1 MKITFLDA
9 STLGEDID
17 LSPVGELGELC
28 IFPGTSE
35 EEVLK
40 NANDSDVLIL
50 NKVKINEKTLPD
62 PGKVKLICI
71 TATGFDNVDLDFCR
85 KNNIAVCNVVGYST
99 DSVAQITI
107 ATVLY
112 LASHL
117 NEFNAYVRSGEYTDS
132 GIANRLVPVY
142 RELSGQTW
150 GIVGC
155 GNIGTKVGQVAE
167 ALGCRVIVNKRTPHA
182 FFETVDLDTLCSE
195 SDIITIHSPLNDATR
210 GIIGAEKIALMKDGV
225 ILVNEARGAVTDE
238 AAVTEAVKNG
248 KIGAFGT
255 DVYSVEPFGRE
266 HPFTEIMHMDNVCLT
281 PHMAWGAYESRK
293 RCLDEVIMNIKSF
306 VEGNTRNRIDL

>member
-9 STLGEDID
+9 STLGDDID
-17 LSPVGELGELC
+17 LSPVGELCELE

-40 NANDSDVLIL
+40 NTKDSDVLIL
-50 NKVKINEKTLPD
+50 NKVKINEKTLPN
-62 PGKVKLICI
+62 PGTVKLICI

-99 DSVAQITI
+99 DSVAQITV
-107 ATVLY
+107 ATVLS
-112 LASHL
+112 LASHIS
-117 NEFNAYVRSGEYTDS
+117 EFNAYVRSGEYTKS
-132 GIANRLVPVY
+132 GVANRLKPVY

-182 FFETVDLDTLCSE
+182 RFETVDISTLCRE
-195 SDIITIHSPLNDATR
+195 SDIITIHSPLNDETR
-210 GIIGAEKIALMKDGV
+210 GLINSEKIALMKDGV

-238 AAVTEAVKNG
+238 KAVADAVKSG

-255 DVYSVEPFGRE
+255 DVYSVEPFGE
-266 HPFTEIMHMDNVCLT
+266 DHPFAEIMHLDNVCLT

-293 RCLDEVIMNIKSF
+293 RCLDEVILNIKSF
-306 VEGNTRNRIDL
+306 VSGEKRNRIDI

>member
-9 STLGEDID
+9 STLGADID

-40 NANDSDVLIL
+40 NSNDSDVLIL

-107 ATVLY
+107 ATVLN
-112 LASHL
+112 LTSHIS
-117 NEFNAYVRSGEYTDS
+117 EFNAYVRSGEYTES
-132 GIANRLVPVY
+132 GVANRLVPMY
-142 RELSGQTW
+142 RELAGQTW

-167 ALGCRVIVNKRTPHA
+167 ALGCRVIVNKRTPHPY
-182 FFETVDLDTLCSE
+182 FETVDLDTLCRE
-195 SDIITIHSPLNDATR
+195 SDIITIHSPLNDETR
-210 GIIGAEKIALMKDGV
+210 GLIDAKKISMMKDGV
-225 ILVNEARGAVTDE
+225 VIVNEARGAVTDE
-238 AAVTEAVKNG
+238 LAVADGVKSG

-255 DVYSVEPFGRE
+255 DVYSVEPFGKD
-266 HPFTEIMHMDNVCLT
+266 HPFTEIMQMDNVCLT

-293 RCLDEVIMNIKSF
+293 RCLDEVILNIKSF
-306 VEGNTRNRIDL
+306 VEGQKRNRIDL